1 MRQFIGLRSV
11 LKSDNKRTK
20 LAQKN
25 VISSLL
31 LKVIS
36 IIVSFEIVPITIG
49 YISSEQ
55 YGIWITISSIVAW
68 LSYFDIGFGGGLRY
82 RFAESKAKQ
91 NYTLAKSYV
100 STTYAL
106 IALSFSLLGAFAL
119 IANHYLDWCVILNL
133 SASLK
138 ITLRTTFAL
147 FIICFCSNF
156 VFQTIFTVLEADQMS
171 AKADLIKTLGNI
183 FTLIVIIILSYTTEG
198 NLKYLVFAFSF
209 VPSLV
214 TFIASIYF
222 FHTKE
227 LKIFSPS
234 LRSIDFSLTKN
245 ILGMG
250 IKYFAI
256 TSVMFIIFQFINIII
271 TRELGPENATVYNVA
286 YRYYNLLLMTSLII
300 LTPFWSA
307 STEAFIQKDF
317 KWLSDTL
324 RKLEKLELLLI
335 IVGFIMFSF
344 SNVFFSL
351 WLGGKV
357 YVPVI
362 ISFFVFV
369 QNACQLLPQCYMYII
384 NGTGKLKIQLIV
396 YSLFAILAVPSLIY
410 LCKWFGIPGISSF
423 IIVLFVSMTF
433 FCRKQ
438 VKLLTS
444 GKAKGIW
451 NK

>member
-1 MRQFIGLRSV
+1 
-11 LKSDNKRTK
+11 
-20 LAQKN
+20 
-25 VISSLL
+25 
-31 LKVIS
+31 
-36 IIVSFEIVPITIG
+36 
-49 YISSEQ
+49 
-55 YGIWITISSIVAW
+55 
-68 LSYFDIGFGGGLRY
+68 
-82 RFAESKAKQ
+82 
-91 NYTLAKSYV
+91 
-100 STTYAL
+100 
-106 IALSFSLLGAFAL
+106 
-119 IANHYLDWCVILNL
+119 
-133 SASLK
+133 
-138 ITLRTTFAL
+138 
-147 FIICFCSNF
+147 
-156 VFQTIFTVLEADQMS
+156 
-171 AKADLIKTLGNI
+171 
-183 FTLIVIIILSYTTEG
+183 
-198 NLKYLVFAFSF
+198 
-209 VPSLV
+209 
-214 TFIASIYF
+214 
-222 FHTKE
+222 
-227 LKIFSPS
+227 
-234 LRSIDFSLTKN
+234 
-245 ILGMG
+245 
-250 IKYFAI
+250 
-256 TSVMFIIFQFINIII
+256 MFIIFQFINIII

>member
-183 FTLIVIIILSYTTEG
+183 FKLIVIIILSYTTEV
-198 NLKYLVFAFSF
+198 NLK
-209 VPSLV
+209 
-214 TFIASIYF
+214 
-222 FHTKE
+222 
-227 LKIFSPS
+227 
-234 LRSIDFSLTKN
+234 
-245 ILGMG
+245 
-250 IKYFAI
+250 
-256 TSVMFIIFQFINIII
+256 
-271 TRELGPENATVYNVA
+271 
-286 YRYYNLLLMTSLII
+286 
-300 LTPFWSA
+300 
-307 STEAFIQKDF
+307 
-317 KWLSDTL
+317 
-324 RKLEKLELLLI
+324 
-335 IVGFIMFSF
+335 
-344 SNVFFSL
+344 
-351 WLGGKV
+351 
-357 YVPVI
+357 
-362 ISFFVFV
+362 
-369 QNACQLLPQCYMYII
+369 
-384 NGTGKLKIQLIV
+384 
-396 YSLFAILAVPSLIY
+396 
-410 LCKWFGIPGISSF
+410 
-423 IIVLFVSMTF
+423 
-433 FCRKQ
+433 
-438 VKLLTS
+438 
-444 GKAKGIW
+444 
-451 NK
+451 